1 MSDKELVL
9 EVLHQTAE
17 AVGKVLRRFAPV
29 NSVAYLTD
37 TPEGMEK
44 LDAICMLLIAIG
56 ESLKHIDNITDR
68 SLLSNYPEIDWK
80 GAKGLRDILSHH
92 YFDIDPEQI
101 FWVCTNRMRPLG
113 ETLEKII
120 ADLEQGSNER

>member
-37 TPEGMEK
+37 TPEGMEN

-56 ESLKHIDNITDR
+56 ESLKHIDKITDR

-80 GAKGLRDILSHH
+80 GAKGIKEKISHH

-101 FWVCTNRMRPLG
+101 FRVCTNRMRPLG
-113 ETLEKII
+113 KKKKKII
-120 ADLEQGSNER
+120 AHLEQGSDER

>member
-1 MSDKELVL
+1 MSDRELVL

-17 AVGKVLRRFAPV
+17 AVRKVLRRFAPV

-56 ESLKHIDNITDR
+56 ESLKHIDKITDR
-68 SLLSNYPEIDWK
+68 T
-80 GAKGLRDILSHH
+80 
-92 YFDIDPEQI
+92 F
-101 FWVCTNRMRPLG
+101 RPP
-113 ETLEKII
+113 
-120 ADLEQGSNER
+120 DLDTFTWRRVQAITF

>member
-37 TPEGMEK
+37 TPEGMEN

-56 ESLKHIDNITDR
+56 ESLKHINKITDR
-68 SLLSNYPEIDWK
+68 TLLQNYPEIDWK

-92 YFDIDPEQI
+92 YKIRE
-101 FWVCTNRMRPLG
+101 VSLVYGNRLERGQGVAGYSFPPLFRHRP
-113 ETLEKII
+113 
-120 ADLEQGSNER
+120 

>member
-44 LDAICMLLIAIG
+44 LDAICMLLIAIALQRN
-56 ESLKHIDNITDR
+56 LKN
-68 SLLSNYPEIDWK
+68 K
-80 GAKGLRDILSHH
+80 
-92 YFDIDPEQI
+92 
-101 FWVCTNRMRPLG
+101 PLIVPWL
-113 ETLEKII
+113 TC
-120 ADLEQGSNER
+120 

>member
-29 NSVAYLTD
+29 NSIAYLTD

-56 ESLKHIDNITDR
+56 ESLKHINKITDR
-68 SLLSNYPEIDWK
+68 TLLQNYPELDWK
-80 GAKGLRDILSHH
+80 GAKGLWDILSHH
-92 YFDIDPEQI
+92 Y
-101 FWVCTNRMRPLG
+101 
-113 ETLEKII
+113 KIREVS
-120 ADLEQGSNER
+120 LV